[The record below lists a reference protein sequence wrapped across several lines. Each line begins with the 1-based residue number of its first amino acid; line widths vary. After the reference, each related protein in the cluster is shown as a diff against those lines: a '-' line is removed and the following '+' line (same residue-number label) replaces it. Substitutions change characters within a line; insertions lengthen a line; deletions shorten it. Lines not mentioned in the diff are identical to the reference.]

1 MTEDDYDE
9 IDRFHQA
16 RDDGNISFQ
25 PEEEEEDG
33 GKDVGVFQLDVSD
46 DSSDDDDD
54 EEEDGDDDDD
64 DESGSGNENSDD
76 EGAARRGKCAL
87 A

>member
-54 EEEDGDDDDD
+54 EDGDDDDD
-64 DESGSGNENSDD
+64 EDENGDEDSDD